1 MEKKQLTHGGDW
13 AGFEIEYGRQ
23 PLDFSMNVN
32 PLGISKAM
40 QEAIAKAAASAERY
54 PDPLCRELTQR
65 LAEAEGVPA
74 ERIFCGNGAAD
85 IIFRLAHALKA
96 GGDMLLRQEPPE
108 AHESGAA
115 KSVLLVTAPT
125 FSEYETAFAENGWQ
139 ICRYLL
145 KEEQGFRIGE
155 DILDAI
161 GEDTDAVF
169 LCEPNNPTG
178 ITTDHQILH
187 KILKHCRQTDTVL
200 VIDECFYPLTGA
212 GISGRGLNDN
222 ALHLRA
228 FTKTFAIPGIRLG
241 YVISRDREML
251 TAIRKH
257 LPEWNVSRIAERT
270 GEAASDVIRKTG
282 YLEESVRMIDRERG
296 YLAGQLEKLGIRVY
310 GSDTNYILIRSVS
323 DLYERLLERGVLIRR
338 CANFSGLDETYF
350 RIAVRKH
357 EENEELIKII
367 GEVI

>member
-1 MEKKQLTHGGDW
+1 MDLSNDKNKTTALHGGDVYRN
-13 AGFEIEYGRQ
+13 EVR
-23 PLDFSMNVN
+23 LDFSVNLN
-32 PLGISKAM
+32 PLPMPAEVTEAM
-40 QEAIAKAAASAERY
+40 RAGMEEIHQY
-54 PDPLCRELTQR
+54 PDHEQQKLRESIASLEQT
-65 LAEAEGVPA
+65 EPDSIV
-74 ERIFCGNGAAD
+74 CGNGASELLMAAVHAVMPKRAV
-85 IIFRLAHALKA
+85 ITAPCYAGYAVALKA
-96 GGDMLLRQEPPE
+96 ADAE
-108 AHESGAA
+108 
-115 KSVLLVTAPT
+115 VT
-125 FSEYETAFAENGWQ
+125 EYFLN
-139 ICRYLL
+139 
-145 KEEQGFRIGE
+145 E
-155 DILDAI
+155 DKDYIPDEGILDLI
-161 GEDTDAVF
+161 NYDTDMVF
-169 LCEPNNPTG
+169 IADPNNPNG
-178 ITTDHQILH
+178 KLIDPA
-187 KILKHCRQTDTVL
+187 LKGAIAQRCEECGSVL

-270 GEAASDVIRKTG
+270 GEAAAALMEKTG

>member
-1 MEKKQLTHGGDW
+1 M
-13 AGFEIEYGRQ
+13 
-23 PLDFSMNVN
+23 DF
-32 PLGISKAM
+32 K
-40 QEAIAKAAASAERY
+40 
-54 PDPLCRELTQR
+54 
-65 LAEAEGVPA
+65 AEAGPENVVTIKVVGVGGA
-74 ERIFCGNGAAD
+74 GNNVVNRRVKDGTQGVEFIAVNTDKQA
-85 IIFRLAHALKA
+85 LAISNANQKI
-96 GGDMLLRQEPPE
+96 Q
-108 AHESGAA
+108 
-115 KSVLLVTAPT
+115 
-125 FSEYETAFAENGWQ
+125 
-139 ICRYLL
+139 
-145 KEEQGFRIGE
+145 IGE
-155 DILDAI
+155 KITKGQGAGSDPEIGRRAAEESRNAI
-161 GEDTDAVF
+161 TTALEDTDMVF
-169 LCEPNNPTG
+169 IADPNNPNG
-178 ITTDHQILH
+178 KLIDSA
-187 KILKHCRQTDTVL
+187 LKRAIAQRCEECGSVL

-270 GEAASDVIRKTG
+270 GEAAAALMEKTG

>member
-1 MEKKQLTHGGDW
+1 MDMNNDKNKPTALHGGDVYRN
-13 AGFEIEYGRQ
+13 EVR
-23 PLDFSMNVN
+23 LDFSVNLN
-32 PLGISKAM
+32 PLPMPAEVTEAM
-40 QEAIAKAAASAERY
+40 RAGMEEIQQY
-54 PDPLCRELTQR
+54 PDPSQQKLRESIASLEQT
-65 LAEAEGVPA
+65 ETDSIV
-74 ERIFCGNGAAD
+74 CGNGASELLMAAVHAVMPKKAL
-85 IIFRLAHALKA
+85 ITAPCYAGYAVALKA
-96 GGDMLLRQEPPE
+96 ADAE
-108 AHESGAA
+108 
-115 KSVLLVTAPT
+115 VT
-125 FSEYETAFAENGWQ
+125 EYFLN
-139 ICRYLL
+139 
-145 KEEQGFRIGE
+145 E
-155 DILDAI
+155 DKDYIPDEGILDLI
-161 GEDTDAVF
+161 NYDTDMVF
-169 LCEPNNPTG
+169 IADPNNPNG
-178 ITTDHQILH
+178 KLIDSA
-187 KILKHCRQTDTVL
+187 LKRAIAQRCEECGSVL

-270 GEAASDVIRKTG
+270 GEAAAALMEKTG

-357 EENEELIKII
+357 EEKEELIKII